1 MKKEY
6 STPEI
11 IFDSFALSESIANVN
26 MFCTRNIT
34 NQYSGNCGLQ
44 FGNKIVFTI
53 SAAGCKFKVQDGS
66 PMVDGLCYHVPTG
79 DNKIFNS

>member
-6 STPEI
+6 SAPEI

-26 MFCTRNIT
+26 MNCTRNIT
-34 NQYSGNCGLQ
+34 NQYSGDCGLQ

-53 SAAGCKFKVQDGS
+53 SAAGCKFKIQDGS
-66 PMVDGLCYHVPTG
+66 PMVDGLCYHIPTG

>member
-11 IFDSFALSESIANVN
+11 IFDSFALSESIASAN
-26 MFCTRNIT
+26 MNCTRNVT

-44 FGNKIVFTI
+44 FGNKVIFTI

-66 PMVDGLCYHVPTG
+66 PAYNGLCYHILTG
-79 DNKIFNS
+79 DNKVFNS

>member
-11 IFDSFALSESIANVN
+11 IFDSFSLNESIANVN
-26 MFCTRNIT
+26 LHCTRNIT
-34 NQYSGNCGLQ
+34 NAYSGECGLQ
-44 FGNKIVFTI
+44 FGNKVIFTV

-66 PMVDGLCYHVPTG
+66 PLADGLCYHVPTG
-79 DNKIFNS
+79 DNKLFNS

>member
-11 IFDSFALSESIANVN
+11 IFDSFTLSESIANVN
-26 MFCTRNIT
+26 TNCTRNIT
-34 NQYSGNCGLQ
+34 NQYSGDCGLQ

-53 SAAGCKFKVQDGS
+53 SAAGCKFKIQDGS
-66 PMVDGLCYHVPTG
+66 PMVDGLCYHIPTG